1 MLLLSIAINRVG
13 LVTWAIFSG
22 VLYYLLGYEID
33 RTQTS
38 LLLGIWGL
46 LFLSYFYILYSSN
59 KKDISTIILITLAFR
74 AILLFSVPNLSDDYF
89 RFIWDGKLIAE
100 GINPYL
106 YTPTEI
112 INSNILSDLSSY
124 RSLYTQL
131 NSPNYYSVYPP
142 VMQAIFWI
150 ATKLSLGNFN
160 TAIVIMKAFQ
170 LLAEIGTII
179 AATRL
184 LKKWSFENKNIL
196 LYAANPLIIIEL
208 CGNLH
213 FEGVMIAFLI
223 LSLLQLTN
231 KKFILS
237 TLFLS
242 LSISTK
248 LIPLLF
254 LPFLFRYLGLRK
266 GITYVLTTVVITI
279 LIFWPFI
286 DLILIAHIF
295 NSVEL
300 YFQHFEFNASIYY
313 ITRSIGYA
321 IKGYNIISVAGV
333 LLPFFFIITT
343 IILFFSQRAKER
355 DTLLHRMFWILTI
368 YFIFALVVHPWYI
381 STLLILSIF
390 TQYRFPVMWT
400 LLIGGTYIT
409 YHYTPYQEN
418 LLVVSIEYFLVF
430 GLMTY
435 ELIKHRNSKSI
446 RSAHS

>member
-1 MLLLSIAINRVG
+1 MLLSPKITNRVD

-22 VLYYLLGYEID
+22 VLYYLLSYEID
-33 RTQTS
+33 RTQSS
-38 LLLGIWGL
+38 LLLGVWGL

-59 KKDISTIILITLAFR
+59 KKDIPTIILITITFR

-160 TAIVIMKAFQ
+160 AAIVIMKAFQ
-170 LLAEIGTII
+170 FLAEIGTII

-184 LKKWSFENKNIL
+184 LKKWPFENKNIL

-213 FEGVMIAFLI
+213 FEGVMIVFLV

-237 TLFLS
+237 ALFLS

-266 GITYVLTTVVITI
+266 GLTYVMTTVVITI

-286 DLILIAHIF
+286 DLVLISHIF
-295 NSVEL
+295 NSIEL
-300 YFQHFEFNASIYY
+300 YFQHFEFNASVYY
-313 ITRSIGYA
+313 IIRSIGYA

-333 LLPFFFIITT
+333 LLPFLFIITT

-355 DTLLHRMFWILTI
+355 DALFHRMFWILTI

-400 LLIGGTYIT
+400 LLIGCTYIT

-418 LLVVSIEYFLVF
+418 LLVVSIEYFVVF
-430 GLMTY
+430 GLMAY
-435 ELIKHRNSKSI
+435 ELIRNRSSKSI